1 MNFAICRC
9 KKKTPCNPCGEVVE
23 GDILVDGATAN
34 NSSTINNSLVGT
46 VGFDVEILEFLDQN
60 DKPQKVLIA
69 YDSYCSHSQIDLSLA
84 KCLGLSLE
92 PLGNI
97 TIQCFAGKV
106 KQDTFKTKARI
117 KTKKGISE
125 LECLVSKCKQQL
137 ALFKYDIPSEWA
149 RKYNIKRV
157 TSSPH
162 GTNLMIIGK
171 DNCHLFPEVLCTEVG
186 LQLSKSKLSGLPIV
200 SGRAMSKEDPLLS
213 QNASVITH
221 ACVMNKSVS
230 MNIDII
236 LMSDRI
242 SELPLKICLK
252 CKNCI
257 SCKSE
262 SRET

>member
-1 MNFAICRC
+1 MA
-9 KKKTPCNPCGEVVE
+9 
-23 GDILVDGATAN
+23 
-34 NSSTINNSLVGT
+34 
-46 VGFDVEILEFLDQN
+46 
-60 DKPQKVLIA
+60 KV
-69 YDSYCSHSQIDLSLA
+69 
-84 KCLGLSLE
+84 LGLSLE

-97 TIQCFAGKV
+97 TVQCFAGRV

-125 LECLVSKCKQQL
+125 LECLVSKCKQEL

-213 QNASVITH
+213 QNTSVITH
-221 ACVMNKSVS
+221 AFVMNKSVS
-230 MNIDII
+230 MDIDPI

-242 SELPLKICLK
+242 NESPLKRCLK

-262 SRET
+262 KKPDEVRQEKHKEIIKESIQFDPVEGYSVTYAKNGLLPTLPDNSDNVKRRMKSLEAKLIKNEFDRSI